1 MEGVRR
7 PCSYIPMALGPTCSS
22 FASCCCVIPDLTLR
36 LVICLASISVTPFF
50 RQDNT
55 GFAQSMM
62 NAVERYAKKEESC
75 SPTKKPS
82 WDLVPQLGF
91 SMLFSRQ
98 KGLPF
103 WALSRNSECH
113 HRRPFLP
120 KRTHRPCNNAQ
131 WFRCIQ
137 HGPYNSSC

>member
-1 MEGVRR
+1 MRL
-7 PCSYIPMALGPTCSS
+7 PCSYIPMALGPTYSS
-22 FASCCCVIPDLTLR
+22 FASCCCVIPALVLR
-36 LVICLASISVTPFF
+36 YVICSASISVTPFF

-62 NAVERYAKKEESC
+62 NAVERYVKKEESC

-98 KGLPF
+98 TGLPF
-103 WALSRNSECH
+103 QRESRNSGCR
-113 HRRPFLP
+113 HRRLFLP
-120 KRTHRPCNNAQ
+120 KCTHRPCNNGQ
-131 WFRCIQ
+131 SFRYTG
-137 HGPYNSSC
+137 HNHHDSNY